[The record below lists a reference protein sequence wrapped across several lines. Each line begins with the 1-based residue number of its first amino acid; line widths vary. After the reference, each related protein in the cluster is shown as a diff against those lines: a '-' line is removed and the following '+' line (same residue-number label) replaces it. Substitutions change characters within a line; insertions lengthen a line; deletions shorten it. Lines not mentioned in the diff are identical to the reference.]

1 VLHQPSEPAGK
12 IKWLPVP
19 RFPLGPPRSSRPHP
33 FQLRQAI
40 GVGDQGTNHAVLSD
54 LVSYRASTLAPNRW
68 TCASEFLSW
77 MITNPLAIQFSR
89 AVEKQA
95 SLSTIEP
102 EFDLS
107 RLDSDENVA
116 GVWIGT
122 ANSIREAVETIRIL
136 AATKPGK
143 IHGEFADGWLEN
155 NLSSHERHRH
165 FAKRSRSDD
174 VGPLRLIARQV

>member
-1 VLHQPSEPAGK
+1 
-12 IKWLPVP
+12 
-19 RFPLGPPRSSRPHP
+19 
-33 FQLRQAI
+33 
-40 GVGDQGTNHAVLSD
+40 
-54 LVSYRASTLAPNRW
+54 
-68 TCASEFLSW
+68 
-77 MITNPLAIQFSR
+77 MITKPLAIQFSR

-143 IHGEFADGWLEN
+143 YMAYSQTGIKPRTA
-155 NLSSHERHRH
+155 S
-165 FAKRSRSDD
+165 
-174 VGPLRLIARQV
+174 